1 MPNFYYID
9 MLFKRLNFFRH
20 RLKPLPIFYLF
31 MLYVL
36 TFFIWWTVFHFES
49 IKEIHNLYIEKA
61 ELVDRFTQLDPNNQ
75 QNSQLAIDRANIKY
89 RSSRNMILG
98 EGAVFFIILLIAA
111 YWIHRGFK
119 RELILNAQQRNFML
133 SITHELKSP
142 LAGIRLSTETM
153 LSRILDHQRQKKLL
167 QNALKDTERLQNLVE
182 NILTAAKLENQSM
195 ELDLAAIE
203 WSSIIDDISHE
214 LIETLGQQRQ
224 FALDIEPNIW
234 VHGDRMALI
243 SIVTNLVEN
252 AIKYTENRGKIAI
265 SLKSADNLAQLIVAD
280 TGKGIADVEKNK
292 IFQKFY
298 RIGSEETRR
307 TKGTGLGLFLVE
319 QLVAMHNGKIKIT
332 DNVPNGS
339 VFVVEMPCFKTNTTD
354 TDNDAR
360 HNYDEELEF
369 DHDAYEWER
378 LG

>member
-1 MPNFYYID
+1 MPNLYYIV
-9 MLFKRLNFFRH
+9 MLFKRLNFFRN

-36 TFFIWWTVFHFES
+36 TFFIWWTIFHFES
-49 IKEIHNLYIEKA
+49 IKEIHSLYIEKA

-98 EGAVFFIILLIAA
+98 EGAVFFIILFIAA

-153 LSRILDHQRQKKLL
+153 LSRVLDQQRQQKLL

-195 ELDLAAIE
+195 ELDLGAIE

-234 VHGDRMALI
+234 VRGDRMALI

-265 SLKSADNLAQLIVAD
+265 SLKSADNLSQFIVAD
-280 TGKGIADVEKNK
+280 KGKGIIDAEKSK

-307 TKGTGLGLFLVE
+307 TKGTGLGLFLVD

-332 DNVPNGS
+332 DNIPNGS

-354 TDNDAR
+354 TDNNTR

>member
-1 MPNFYYID
+1 MPNLHYII
-9 MLFKRLNFFRH
+9 MLFKRLNFFRN

-36 TFFIWWTVFHFES
+36 AFFIWWTVFHFES
-49 IKEIHNLYIEKA
+49 IKEIHSLYIEKA

-98 EGAVFFIILLIAA
+98 EGAVFFIILFIAA
-111 YWIHRGFK
+111 YWIHRGFQ

-153 LSRILDHQRQKKLL
+153 LSRALDQQRQQKLL

-182 NILTAAKLENQSM
+182 NILTADKLENQSM

-203 WSSIIDDISHE
+203 WSNIIDDISHK

-280 TGKGIADVEKNK
+280 TGKGIADTEKSK

-332 DNVPNGS
+332 DNIPNGS
-339 VFVVEMPCFKTNTTD
+339 VFVVEMPCFKANTTD
-354 TDNDAR
+354 TDNDTQ